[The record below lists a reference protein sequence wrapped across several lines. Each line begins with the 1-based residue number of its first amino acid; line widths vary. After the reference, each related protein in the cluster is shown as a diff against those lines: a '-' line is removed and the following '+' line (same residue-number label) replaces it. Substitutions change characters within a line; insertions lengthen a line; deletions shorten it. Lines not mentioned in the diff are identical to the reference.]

1 MSWLERFAVPEAA
14 RLDFRSGTK
23 LDAVAHK
30 LMSRRGA
37 TVFCMMAFIT
47 IGLTAFWHAEVTQRD
62 RFEGAAS
69 ATAIPMTT
77 RSLQAVKNL
86 LLAAWYPVAL
96 ERCTSR
102 PLAQLFIAIHAA
114 ATAVWIYDDLTT
126 FPMPNAT
133 CYYIHRLIC
142 CILLFLHGFGV
153 FLAWKGEYGWR
164 AMKGLEIAE
173 GVAFAI
179 GLLAI
184 RRLGPP
190 AANGYPPGCSLTT
203 GLLLNCFILPPVN
216 MALTP
221 GRRLRVADAA
231 RFLGLQDVSIRLRHV
246 PSSSLISREKRQ
258 AWSDEDSDTDSFLV
272 KSPSQTEERR
282 DRRRAGTHS
291 AAPSVTLTSLS
302 ASLQRS
308 HHTSKLDMPFSTDC
322 SIPLRAKKA
331 A

>member
-1 MSWLERFAVPEAA
+1 MRPSLSQGTFMSWLERFAVPEAA

-114 ATAVWIYDDLTT
+114 DSCVDLRRSHNLPHAQRNLLLHPSIY
-126 FPMPNAT
+126 
-133 CYYIHRLIC
+133 
-142 CILLFLHGFGV
+142 LLHSPVPPWFRRVFGV
-153 FLAWKGEYGWR
+153 EGRVWLACNER
-164 AMKGLEIAE
+164 A
-173 GVAFAI
+173 
-179 GLLAI
+179 
-184 RRLGPP
+184 
-190 AANGYPPGCSLTT
+190 
-203 GLLLNCFILPPVN
+203 
-216 MALTP
+216 
-221 GRRLRVADAA
+221 
-231 RFLGLQDVSIRLRHV
+231 
-246 PSSSLISREKRQ
+246 
-258 AWSDEDSDTDSFLV
+258 
-272 KSPSQTEERR
+272 R
-282 DRRRAGTHS
+282 DRRRRC
-291 AAPSVTLTSLS
+291 VC
-302 ASLQRS
+302 
-308 HHTSKLDMPFSTDC
+308 DW
-322 SIPLRAKKA
+322 PLGDSQAWATGR
-331 A
+331 